1 MLAALTGRKRAEPSQ
16 SISVPDKV
24 LKEETPQ
31 KDPVN
36 ASKEEGES
44 GPVHEKDG
52 GELEPQA
59 PTSSKGS
66 KGSKGSEV
74 SSFSHFSLCLH
85 NPPLPKNW
93 TACHSAEPSREG
105 A

>member
-1 MLAALTGRKRAEPSQ
+1 MLAALTGRKRAEPTQ

-24 LKEETPQ
+24 LKEEAPQ
-31 KDPVN
+31 DKVN
-36 ASKEEGES
+36 ASKEEVES
-44 GPVHEKDG
+44 GSDRGKHD
-52 GELEPQA
+52 GELELQGHA
-59 PTSSKGS
+59 SSDGS
-66 KGSKGSEV
+66 IV

-85 NPPLPKNW
+85 NPPFPKNW

>member
-1 MLAALTGRKRAEPSQ
+1 MLAALTGRKRAEPTQ

-24 LKEETPQ
+24 LKKEEALQ
-31 KDPVN
+31 KDTVN
-36 ASKEEGES
+36 ASKEEVES
-44 GPVHEKDG
+44 GSDRGKHG
-52 GELEPQA
+52 GELELQA
-59 PTSSKGS
+59 PATSECST
-66 KGSKGSEV
+66 V

-85 NPPLPKNW
+85 NPPFPKNW

>member
-1 MLAALTGRKRAEPSQ
+1 MLAALTGRKRAEPTQ

-24 LKEETPQ
+24 LKEEAPQ
-31 KDPVN
+31 KDIVN
-36 ASKEEGES
+36 ASKEEVES
-44 GPVHEKDG
+44 GSDHGKDG
-52 GELEPQA
+52 GELELQGHA
-59 PTSSKGS
+59 SSD
-66 KGSKGSEV
+66 GSKGSEV

-85 NPPLPKNW
+85 NPPFPKNW

>member
-1 MLAALTGRKRAEPSQ
+1 MLAALTGRKRAEPTQ

-24 LKEETPQ
+24 LKEEAPQ
-31 KDPVN
+31 DTVN
-36 ASKEEGES
+36 ASKEEVES
-44 GPVHEKDG
+44 GSDRGKHD
-52 GELEPQA
+52 GELELQGHA
-59 PTSSKGS
+59 SSDGS
-66 KGSKGSEV
+66 IV

-93 TACHSAEPSREG
+93 TAHHSAEPSREG

>member
-24 LKEETPQ
+24 LKKEEAPQ

-44 GPVHEKDG
+44 GPDRGKRD
-52 GELEPQA
+52 GELEPPA
-59 PTSSKGS
+59 HTGS
-66 KGSKGSEV
+66 NGSEV

>member
-1 MLAALTGRKRAEPSQ
+1 MLAALTGRKRAEPTQ

-24 LKEETPQ
+24 LKKEEAPQ
-31 KDPVN
+31 KDTVN
-36 ASKEEGES
+36 ASKEEVES
-44 GPVHEKDG
+44 GSDPGKHD
-52 GELEPQA
+52 GELELQGHA
-59 PTSSKGS
+59 SSD
-66 KGSKGSEV
+66 GSKGSEM

>member
-1 MLAALTGRKRAEPSQ
+1 MLAALTGRKRAEPTQ

-24 LKEETPQ
+24 LKEEAPQ
-31 KDPVN
+31 DTVN
-36 ASKEEGES
+36 ASKEEVES
-44 GPVHEKDG
+44 GSDRGKHD
-52 GELEPQA
+52 GELELQGHA
-59 PTSSKGS
+59 SSD
-66 KGSKGSEV
+66 GSKGSEM

>member
-1 MLAALTGRKRAEPSQ
+1 MLAALTGRKRTEPTQ

-24 LKEETPQ
+24 LKEEAPQ
-31 KDPVN
+31 KDIVN
-36 ASKEEGES
+36 ASKEEVES
-44 GPVHEKDG
+44 GSDHGKDG
-52 GELEPQA
+52 GELELQGHA
-59 PTSSKGS
+59 SSD
-66 KGSKGSEV
+66 GSKGSEV

-85 NPPLPKNW
+85 NPPFPKNW

>member
-1 MLAALTGRKRAEPSQ
+1 MLAALTGRKRAEPTQ

-24 LKEETPQ
+24 LKEEAPQ
-31 KDPVN
+31 DTVN
-36 ASKEEGES
+36 ASKEDVES
-44 GPVHEKDG
+44 GSDRGKHD
-52 GELEPQA
+52 GELELQGHA
-59 PTSSKGS
+59 SSDGS
-66 KGSKGSEV
+66 IV

-93 TACHSAEPSREG
+93 TARHSAEPSREG

>member
-1 MLAALTGRKRAEPSQ
+1 MLAALTGRKRAEPTQ

-24 LKEETPQ
+24 LKEEAPQ
-31 KDPVN
+31 DTVN
-36 ASKEEGES
+36 ASKEEVES
-44 GPVHEKDG
+44 GSDRGKHD
-52 GELEPQA
+52 GELELQGHA
-59 PTSSKGS
+59 SSDGS
-66 KGSKGSEV
+66 IV

-93 TACHSAEPSREG
+93 TARHSAEPSREG

>member
-1 MLAALTGRKRAEPSQ
+1 MLAALTGRKRAEPTQ

-24 LKEETPQ
+24 LKEEAPQ
-31 KDPVN
+31 KDTVN
-36 ASKEEGES
+36 ASKEEVES
-44 GPVHEKDG
+44 GSDRGKHD
-52 GELEPQA
+52 GELELQGHA
-59 PTSSKGS
+59 SSDGS
-66 KGSKGSEV
+66 IV

-93 TACHSAEPSREG
+93 TARHSAEPSREG

>member
-1 MLAALTGRKRAEPSQ
+1 MLAALTGRKRAEPTQ

-24 LKEETPQ
+24 LKEEAPQ
-31 KDPVN
+31 DTVN
-36 ASKEEGES
+36 ASKEEVES
-44 GPVHEKDG
+44 GSDRGKHG
-52 GELEPQA
+52 GELELQA
-59 PTSSKGS
+59 PATSECST
-66 KGSKGSEV
+66 V

-93 TACHSAEPSREG
+93 TARHSAEPSREG

>member
-1 MLAALTGRKRAEPSQ
+1 MLAALTGRKRAEPTQ

-24 LKEETPQ
+24 LKEEAPQ
-31 KDPVN
+31 DTVN
-36 ASKEEGES
+36 ASKEEVES
-44 GPVHEKDG
+44 GSDRGKHD
-52 GELEPQA
+52 GELELQGHA
-59 PTSSKGS
+59 SSDGS
-66 KGSKGSEV
+66 IV

>member
-1 MLAALTGRKRAEPSQ
+1 MLAALTGRKRAEPTQ

-24 LKEETPQ
+24 LKKEEALQ
-31 KDPVN
+31 KDTVN
-36 ASKEEGES
+36 ASKEEVES
-44 GPVHEKDG
+44 GSDRGKHD
-52 GELEPQA
+52 GELELQGHA
-59 PTSSKGS
+59 SSDGS
-66 KGSKGSEV
+66 IV
-74 SSFSHFSLCLH
+74 SSFSYFSLCLH

>member
-1 MLAALTGRKRAEPSQ
+1 MLAALTGRKRAEPTQ

-24 LKEETPQ
+24 LKEEAPQ
-31 KDPVN
+31 DTVN
-36 ASKEEGES
+36 ASKEEVES
-44 GPVHEKDG
+44 GSDHGKHD
-52 GELEPQA
+52 GELELQGHA
-59 PTSSKGS
+59 SSDGS
-66 KGSKGSEV
+66 IV

-93 TACHSAEPSREG
+93 TARHSAEPSREG